1 MNRLSITLNSITA
14 WCGSLTE
21 KRSKLVR
28 YLNYILLGGGA
39 AIAVVALVFFLSD
52 TTEPTAVEPQQVGE
66 ATSVIAVQKPTDDA
80 GQTSADAEQ
89 ATVDKTTNLDS
100 QQPTQ
105 TLMAELTIDVA
116 RVKPDGE
123 AVFAG
128 RGEPNAR
135 ISIFEGDILLGETTA
150 DANGEWVIILDKP
163 LAPGQHL
170 VSIAME
176 TTTGETALA
185 DVTLAIDIAESEEES
200 PLVALLPQ
208 TETDVPKLLQSP
220 DDVAPEDVTPADV
233 TPADSAN
240 ADAVETEGG
249 STIDAVSISS
259 LAPRAL
265 VWMEGD
271 VLAISGVSR
280 GGIKVGAAIDGGNF
294 AEALVLADGQW
305 QLSGPVD
312 TSKPRITLD
321 FSLYDNG
328 GQQVATYQ
336 LPIKTREL
344 SSGLDGSEM
353 VIVQRG
359 DALWRIAYRSYGK
372 GVRYVD
378 IVRRNAAAISD
389 PDLIY
394 PNQIFAIPK

>member
-1 MNRLSITLNSITA
+1 MNLLSITLNIIIA

-52 TTEPTAVEPQQVGE
+52 TTEPTAVEPQQAGE
-66 ATSVIAVQKPTDDA
+66 TTSVTAVQKPADDA
-80 GQTSADAEQ
+80 GQTNANADQ
-89 ATVDKTTNLDS
+89 AADNDAMAPDS
-100 QQPTQ
+100 QQPAAA
-105 TLMAELTIDVA
+105 MIAALTIDVA

-135 ISIFEGDILLGETTA
+135 ISIFEGDVLLGETTA
-150 DANGEWVIILDKP
+150 DANGEWVVILDKP

-170 VSIAME
+170 VSVAME

-185 DVTLAIDIAESEEES
+185 DVTLAIDIAETEEES

-220 DDVAPEDVTPADV
+220 DDVAPTE
-233 TPADSAN
+233 SAK
-240 ADAVETEGG
+240 ADAAPSDG
-249 STIDAVSISS
+249 STTIDAVSVSS

-265 VWMEGD
+265 VWMDGN

-280 GGIKVGAAIDGGNF
+280 GGIKVGAAIDGKAF

-305 QLSGPVD
+305 QLSGPID
-312 TSKPRITLD
+312 ASQPRITLD

-378 IVRRNAAAISD
+378 IVRRNAAAIND